1 MYRTIPIRAKFS
13 DWENDYWA
21 DQCRNAN
28 SLINC
33 TIYYIKQKYYTDLSK
48 MDNAQSLYWRGD
60 ELRSGWKTYQCK
72 DVSYAALCKELK
84 DNPHYKALAAQAA
97 QQALKSV
104 SDMPLAAARSAIDYL
119 L

>member
-1 MYRTIPIRAKFS
+1 MYKTIPVRGNFN

-33 TIYYIKQKYYTDLSK
+33 AIYYTKQKHYAALAE

-60 ELRSGWKTYQCK
+60 ELRSGWKTYKCNIK
-72 DVSYAALCKELK
+72 YPELDKALKQS
-84 DNPHYKALAAQAA
+84 PHYKSLAAQAA
-97 QQALKSV
+97 QQTLKSV
-104 SDMPLAAARSAIDYL
+104 GDMPLAAARSAIDNFL
-119 L
+119 